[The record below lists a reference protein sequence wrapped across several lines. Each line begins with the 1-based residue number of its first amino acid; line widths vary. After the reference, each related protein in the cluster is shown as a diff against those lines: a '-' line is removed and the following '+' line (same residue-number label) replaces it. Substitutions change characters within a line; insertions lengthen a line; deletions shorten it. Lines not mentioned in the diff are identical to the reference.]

1 MNTNKQ
7 VLFWLLSFAAFVLF
21 LSVFQN
27 ILLPF
32 VAGMALAYL
41 LDPIA
46 DYLEEHG
53 FGRIWATVTILLL
66 FLIIFVTAL
75 VVLLPILGRQLIAFL
90 EYLPELAANLET
102 LLRDALG
109 PQLDRIS
116 NLSGQGQQIDWGAF
130 VGQAANFVGGLLSSI
145 WSGGQALISIIGL
158 AVVTPVVAFYLLLD
172 WDSMI
177 ERIDSWLPRDHQK
190 TIRTLV
196 SDMDAVVAGF
206 VRGQV
211 LMCIILGTFYALGL
225 LLIGLKFGLLI
236 GLTAGL
242 ISFIPYVGAIV
253 GFGLSI
259 GVALVQFWPDFFMI
273 GAVLAVFVLGQFLEG
288 NVLQPKLLGGSVGLH
303 PVWLMFALFAF
314 GSLLGF
320 VGMLIAIPAAAVV
333 GVLARFALK
342 QYLASSLYA
351 GHYKNTNKT
360 EGLE

>member
-1 MNTNKQ
+1 MSTNKQ
-7 VLFWLLSFAAFVLF
+7 LFFWLLSFAVFVLF
-21 LSVFQN
+21 LMVFQS

-46 DYLEEHG
+46 DYLETHG
-53 FGRIWATVTILLL
+53 FGRIWATVTILLI
-66 FLIIFVTAL
+66 FLILFIAVLFIL
-75 VVLLPILGRQLIAFL
+75 VPILAKQLISFL
-90 EYLPELAANLET
+90 DYIPELATNLEA
-102 LLRDALG
+102 LLRKNLG
-109 PQLDRIS
+109 PQLDRLNS
-116 NLSGQGQQIDWGAF
+116 LSGQTSKIDWGSF

-177 ERIDSWLPRDHQK
+177 DRIDSWLPRDYK
-190 TIRTLV
+190 NTIRTLAA
-196 SDMDAVVAGF
+196 DMNRVVAGF

-211 LMCIILGTFYALGL
+211 LMCLILGTFYALGL
-225 LLIGLKFGLLI
+225 LVVGLKFGLLI

-242 ISFIPYVGAIV
+242 VSFIPFVGAIV
-253 GFGLSI
+253 GFSLSI

-273 GAVLAVFVLGQFLEG
+273 GAVFAVFAIGQFLEG

-314 GSLLGF
+314 GSLMGF

-333 GVLARFALK
+333 GVLARFALR

-351 GHYKNTNKT
+351 GHNNNTNKT